1 MKKITCI
8 LMLLI
13 SGFLAES
20 CISYLLS
27 RERKKEF
34 EAYVSVNGE
43 MCTYEKNVPNIFDMR
58 HRDHVDFY
66 LPDESREHAK
76 ASISFDVPQN
86 DPQPRLGFSLEI
98 DSDSDCFYTNTR
110 YTDLRGPS
118 NGISFNN
125 KVFSEFLEGS
135 WVKFSYP
142 SETSSDV
149 FFYIDFEYVFPSD
162 DSSGT
167 MLINGHF
174 IVYKGPVVEED
185 WIRSIL
191 KNKL

>member
-20 CISYLLS
+20 CISSLLK
-27 RERKKEF
+27 RERKKVF

-43 MCTYEKNVPNIFDMR
+43 MRTYEKKVPTNIFDMR
-58 HRDHVDFY
+58 NRDQVDFY
-66 LPDESREHAK
+66 LPDESREHAE
-76 ASISFDVPQN
+76 ASICLYDKPYFQLCFDLMV
-86 DPQPRLGFSLEI
+86 E
-98 DSDSDCFYTNTR
+98 SDSDCFYTNTR
-110 YTDLRGPS
+110 YTDFKS
-118 NGISFNN
+118 NSCINFNDMAL
-125 KVFSEFLEGS
+125 SEFLEGS

-167 MLINGHF
+167 MLINGHI

-191 KNKL
+191 KNKI